1 MRLGA
6 YKRAFF
12 TLKTSNGYTPG
23 FTNQKNLASFGE
35 EKHYGFVLDV
45 TPLSAALLVA
55 FGFRRQW
62 DEQYPRL
69 DSKHGIGG
77 M

>member
-1 MRLGA
+1 MRWGG
-6 YKRAFF
+6 YERAFF

-23 FTNQKNLASFGE
+23 STNQKNLAFLEE

-55 FGFRRQW
+55 FGFRATGRTVTQ
-62 DEQYPRL
+62 
-69 DSKHGIGG
+69 IG
-77 M
+77 